1 MRLFRRWALVCVAL
15 FAVVSPGRAQ
25 APAPRL
31 IDNVEAAFAGIQVD
45 GEHLTARSNGLIPKP
60 RYRVSLRNW
69 FGLLNH
75 FQGIQ
80 RIPFTDYVVIS
91 GSNPR
96 GGTADLFVA
105 RMTPGEEGEVVRRV
119 EVDPLMWHAGG
130 LSVMNTILAVPLHQ
144 LSPRQAKIVFFDF
157 ADPLNP
163 RKLPVEIARPDRKAG
178 SVAITDLPNGR
189 VLVAVLSAF
198 DGLPR
203 RLDFYLSRT
212 SSITDGFMPEPASW
226 RVSEVHARAGLEA
239 TFSYFQSINFVR
251 QSDGRLFLAG
261 FNNSFASPAIL
272 PGRDYADL
280 YEVVFPPSSMLT
292 SGSPAT
298 LAVPGVTR
306 IASHRLNC
314 KDGFCNMD
322 AAAGLFVD
330 PVSRSLSVYAMP
342 GWLDGDTVKAT
353 VYRGR

>member
-1 MRLFRRWALVCVAL
+1 VPSLHRWALVCAAL
-15 FAVVSPGRAQ
+15 FATAWTTHAQ
-25 APAPRL
+25 SPAPRL
-31 IDNVEAAFAGIQVD
+31 LADVEAAFARIEIH
-45 GEHLTARSNGLIPKP
+45 GEHLKARTNGLIPKP

-80 RIPFTDYVVIS
+80 RVPFSDYLIIS

-96 GGTADLFVA
+96 SGTADLFVA
-105 RMTPGEEGEVVRRV
+105 RMPPGEDGEIVRHL
-119 EVDPLMWHAGG
+119 EIDAAMWHAGG
-130 LSVMNTILAVPLHQ
+130 LSVVNNILAVPLHQ
-144 LSPRQAKIVFFDF
+144 LSPRQGKIVFFDVS
-157 ADPLNP
+157 DPVNL
-163 RKLPVEIARPDRKAG
+163 RKLPVEIARPGRKAG
-178 SVAITDLPNGR
+178 AVAITDLADGR

-212 SSITDGFMPEPASW
+212 SALTDGFTPEPAAW
-226 RVSEVHARAGLEA
+226 RVSEVQARPGQDR
-239 TFSYFQSINFVR
+239 TFAYFQSINFIR

-261 FNNSFASPAIL
+261 FHNNVLSPTIL

-280 YEVVFPPSSMLT
+280 YEVVFP
-292 SGSPAT
+292 SGSLSTGGSLMKEAAPD
-298 LAVPGVTR
+298 VIKIGSR
-306 IASHRLNC
+306 RLNC

-330 PVSRSLSVYAMP
+330 PDASSMSVYAMP